1 MNITQ
6 DKIKLL
12 TRTTKNKINKILEK
26 NSKWRVLDI
35 GCGYRAHEKAST
47 IADVQDFSHYY
58 KEKNFI
64 QIKEKKLPFK
74 DNEFDFVIASHVI
87 EHVEDFEF
95 FIKEIQRIS
104 SKGYIELPTRLAD
117 NLVFENKKDHI
128 WWFLFDDIENKLI
141 VSKKENLIDP
151 FMTVSMSKILEETFR
166 DSLVIELYWE
176 KEIEYKINNKDSYKD
191 FEKISFLKILRK
203 YLSKKLSSFIKK

>member
-1 MNITQ
+1 M
-6 DKIKLL
+6 
-12 TRTTKNKINKILEK
+12 
-26 NSKWRVLDI
+26 
-35 GCGYRAHEKAST
+35 
-47 IADVQDFSHYY
+47 
-58 KEKNFI
+58 
-64 QIKEKKLPFK
+64 
-74 DNEFDFVIASHVI
+74 
-87 EHVEDFEF
+87 
-95 FIKEIQRIS
+95 
-104 SKGYIELPTRLAD
+104 
-117 NLVFENKKDHI
+117 VFENKKDHI

-203 YLSKKLSSFIKK
+203 YLSKKLRSFIKK